1 MLKAKILWALTFIMG
16 YYNHSTIHNLR
27 EKKAKEKIINW
38 IKWFSPKNESIWE
51 HVKMGYFPLL
61 LLTLI
66 FDIKCNI
73 GARIIG
79 LWIHIIV
86 MLCLYYFYT
95 YFITFRDVLKIN
107 IPLFG
112 FSLFIGY
119 LAENYFIN
127 YNLLWLGI
135 PLTLLIVFLSYIDH
149 EKTKQIESFNFSFYN
164 FPDNKFF
171 DMFEDKKI
179 TNRFLCL
186 KSRTDGY
193 CYTDNNHNH

>member
-1 MLKAKILWALTFIMG
+1 
-16 YYNHSTIHNLR
+16 
-27 EKKAKEKIINW
+27 
-38 IKWFSPKNESIWE
+38 
-51 HVKMGYFPLL
+51 
-61 LLTLI
+61 
-66 FDIKCNI
+66 
-73 GARIIG
+73 
-79 LWIHIIV
+79 

-95 YFITFRDVLKIN
+95 YFITGRDVLEIN

-164 FPDNKFF
+164 FPDKILF

-179 TNRFLCL
+179 TNRFLCF
-186 KSRTDGY
+186 KSDTDGY
-193 CYTDNNHNH
+193 CTTNDDNDHHPDN